1 MAAEYCAKLV
11 ASITPRSRSMLR
23 IPGIAAFAMNA
34 HANSPGLDGWQR
46 PLEVASGV
54 PRVWMAVASYL
65 CEVLSGFST
74 VVFCSLGTRR
84 AHNCFTVLI
93 GALRWE

>member
-65 CEVLSGFST
+65 CEVLSGFSK
-74 VVFCSLGTRR
+74 VAFLLTR
-84 AHNCFTVLI
+84 NTPC
-93 GALRWE
+93 E